1 VNIDYSLG
9 WADLFG
15 KGLDIIQ
22 VTGDHFTMMREH
34 PHDQNLAREMSD
46 ALDRHCTKPA
56 QRTTESSAIAA
67 S

>member
-1 VNIDYSLG
+1 VDFSLG

-34 PHDQNLAREMSD
+34 PHDQGLAQEMSN
-46 ALDRHCTKPA
+46 ALDRYCAKP
-56 QRTTESSAIAA
+56 QRATESPAVAI